1 MNDLVK
7 RHCAELERCNQ
18 RGGRMLS
25 VVDLLEA
32 GTMDVDLAAYA
43 LAAIGNGASFMTGA
57 LPGGAGKTTIMCALL
72 NLVPSNVELRTADGV
87 AAIETGISAPQP
99 QCCYICHEI
108 GDGAYYAYLWD
119 SDLRKFFELPSAGH
133 MIATNLHADT
143 FAQARGQ
150 VCDEN
155 GVPAEHFKRMNVI
168 FFISMGRTYRNVSR
182 RIVSI
187 WESDGKT
194 EHRQLFGQAGSG
206 VNIGQSRLVNADQF
220 AAARSRIERLLVA
233 KVRTIEEVRSFVVG
247 AG

>member
-1 MNDLVK
+1 
-7 RHCAELERCNQ
+7 
-18 RGGRMLS
+18 MLS

-72 NLVPSNVELRTADGV
+72 NFVPSNVELRTADGL
-87 AAIETGISAPQP
+87 AAIETGISRPQP
-99 QCCYICHEI
+99 RCCYICHEI
-108 GDGAYYAYLWD
+108 GEGAYYAYLWD

-150 VCDEN
+150 VCGDNELS
-155 GVPAEHFKRMNVI
+155 VEHFKRMNVI
-168 FFISMGRTYRNVSR
+168 FFISVGRAYREVSR

-187 WESDGKT
+187 WESDGKA

-206 VNIGQSRLVNADQF
+206 VNIKQSRLVTADQF
-220 AAARSRIERLLVA
+220 AEARNRIERLLAA
-233 KVRTIEEVRSFVVG
+233 KVRTIEEIRSFVLG
-247 AG
+247 AD